1 MFSISVAFAK
11 TKTHFCAEMEKVFY
25 FANIPLHKV
34 YLALLYMNP
43 ILAKKKKNKQEI
55 AICELVVLKI

>member
-25 FANIPLHKV
+25 FANIPLQKV
-34 YLALLYMNP
+34 YLALLYMNTKFE
-43 ILAKKKKNKQEI
+43 LKQAKI
-55 AICELVVLKI
+55 TICELVVLKI

>member
-1 MFSISVAFAK
+1 MFSISVAYAK

-34 YLALLYMNP
+34 YLALLYMNT
-43 ILAKKKKNKQEI
+43 ILAKK
-55 AICELVVLKI
+55 